1 MTKGVESMTVKDI
14 YGTINNIE
22 NKNKDM
28 FEIIEKSNPKM
39 CNKIKRIV
47 KDTDVKQKM
56 SYAQIAA
63 KM

>member
-1 MTKGVESMTVKDI
+1 MTVKDI